1 MKRIVFSQMICY
13 DVPKHE
19 RMIFMRDI
27 PIFTTEDGVASLI
40 LKQIPYREQAYIW
53 VQDVQP
59 EGLDNLIR
67 ECVGFCRAAGAEQV
81 FASGHPGLE
90 AYPLHTIIYD
100 MAGEV
105 VCNEPPLGRL
115 WPVTEETVS
124 RWRTIYNERM
134 KGIDNAAALSSF
146 DEKQI
151 LESGGAYFVHDGAE
165 LWGIGWLEEDRLLA
179 VASVKPG
186 MGQSVLEVLMSV
198 CGSNRLTLEV
208 ASTNQ
213 RAVRLYESMG
223 FLKTGEKS
231 RWYRVM

>member
-1 MKRIVFSQMICY
+1 
-13 DVPKHE
+13 
-19 RMIFMRDI
+19 MRDI

-40 LKQIPYREQAYIW
+40 LKQIPYREQAYIR

-59 EGLDNLIR
+59 EDLDNLIR
-67 ECVGFCRAAGAEQV
+67 ECAGFCRAAGAEQV

-90 AYPLHTIIYD
+90 SYPLHTIIYD

-105 VCNEPPLGRL
+105 ICDEPPSGRL

-151 LESGGAYFVHDGAE
+151 LGSGGAYFVHDGAE

-186 MGQSVLEVLMSV
+186 MGQSVLEALMSV
-198 CGSNRLTLEV
+198 CGSSRLTLEV

-213 RAVRLYESMG
+213 RAMRLYESMG

>member
-19 RMIFMRDI
+19 RMIFMQDI

-40 LKQIPYREQAYIW
+40 LKQIPYREQAYIR

-67 ECVGFCRAAGAEQV
+67 ECAGFCRAAGAEQV

-90 AYPLHTIIYD
+90 SYPLHTIIYD

-105 VCNEPPLGRL
+105 ICHEPPLGRL

-134 KGIDNAAALSSF
+134 KGIDNAATLSSF

-151 LESGGAYFVHDGAE
+151 LKSGGAYFVHDGAE

-179 VASVKPG
+179 VASVKLG
-186 MGQSVLEVLMSV
+186 MGQPVLEALMSV
-198 CGSNRLTLEV
+198 CGSSRLTLEV

-213 RAVRLYESMG
+213 RAMRLYESMG
-223 FLKTGEKS
+223 FLKTGEKN
-231 RWYRVM
+231 RWYRVV

>member
-1 MKRIVFSQMICY
+1 
-13 DVPKHE
+13 
-19 RMIFMRDI
+19 MRDI

-40 LKQIPYREQAYIW
+40 LKQIPYREQAYIR

-59 EGLDNLIR
+59 EDLDNLIR
-67 ECVGFCRAAGAEQV
+67 ECAGFCRAAGAEQV

-90 AYPLHTIIYD
+90 SYPLHTIIYD

-105 VCNEPPLGRL
+105 ICDEPPSGRL

-151 LESGGAYFVHDGAE
+151 LESGGAYFVQDGAE

-186 MGQSVLEVLMSV
+186 MGQSVLETLMSV
-198 CGSNRLTLEV
+198 CGSSRLTLEV

-213 RAVRLYESMG
+213 RAMRLYESMG

>member
-1 MKRIVFSQMICY
+1 MKRIVFLQMICY

-40 LKQIPYREQAYIW
+40 LKQIPYREQAYIR

-67 ECVGFCRAAGAEQV
+67 ECAGFCRAAGAEQV

-90 AYPLHTIIYD
+90 SYPLHTIIYD

-105 VCNEPPLGRL
+105 ICHEPPLGRL

-134 KGIDNAAALSSF
+134 KEIDNAAALSSF

-151 LESGGAYFVHDGAE
+151 LKSGGAYFVHDGAE

-179 VASVKPG
+179 VASVKLG
-186 MGQSVLEVLMSV
+186 MGQPVLEALMSV
-198 CGSNRLTLEV
+198 CGSSRLTLEV

-213 RAVRLYESMG
+213 RAMRLYESMG
-223 FLKTGEKS
+223 FLKTGEKN
-231 RWYRVM
+231 RWYRVV

>member
-1 MKRIVFSQMICY
+1 
-13 DVPKHE
+13 
-19 RMIFMRDI
+19 MRDI

-40 LKQIPYREQAYIW
+40 LNQIPYTAQAYIR

-59 EGLDNLIR
+59 EGLDGLIR
-67 ECVGFCRAAGAEQV
+67 ECAGFCRAAGAEEV

-100 MAGEV
+100 MTGEV
-105 VCNEPPLGRL
+105 ICHEPPSGRL
-115 WPVTEETVS
+115 WPVTEETVG

-134 KGIDNAAALSSF
+134 KGIDNAATLSSF

-151 LESGGAYFVHDGAE
+151 LKSGGAYFVHDGAE

-179 VASVKPG
+179 LASVKPG
-186 MGQSVLEVLMSV
+186 MGRAVMEALMSAL
-198 CGSNRLTLEV
+198 GSSRLTLEV
-208 ASTNQ
+208 ASTNR
-213 RAVRLYESMG
+213 RAMKLYESMG

-231 RWYRVM
+231 RWYRVV